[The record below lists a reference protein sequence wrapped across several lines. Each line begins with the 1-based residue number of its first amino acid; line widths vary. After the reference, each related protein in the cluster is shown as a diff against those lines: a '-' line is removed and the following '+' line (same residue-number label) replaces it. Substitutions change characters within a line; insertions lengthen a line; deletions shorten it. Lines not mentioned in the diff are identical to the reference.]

1 MADII
6 EEKAAEAATPATAA
20 AAGSAPAPRRGRQGG
35 NRERRTQEREQV
47 QDEYEERV
55 VAVNRSSKTVKG
67 GRNFSFSA
75 LIVVGDKKGHVGL
88 GFGKSNE
95 VSDAIRKGGEQA
107 RKHLM
112 TVPMYGPTLTH
123 MVDARFCSAK
133 VLIRPAAPG
142 TGVVAGSGMRAVLE
156 LAGVS
161 DVLAKSLGSNN
172 PVNVVEATFAALR
185 KLRSKAEIL
194 AKRDITAL

>member
-6 EEKAAEAATPATAA
+6 EEKAAEAATPAAGTAT
-20 AAGSAPAPRRGRQGG
+20 PAPRRGRQGG
-35 NRERRTQEREQV
+35 NRERRPAQDREQV

-75 LIVVGDKKGHVGL
+75 LIVVGDKMGHVGL

-95 VSDAIRKGGEQA
+95 VSNAIRKGGEHA

-112 TVPMYGPTLTH
+112 QVPMFGSTLTH
-123 MVDARFCSAK
+123 AVDARFCAAK

-156 LAGVS
+156 LAGVG

-185 KLRSKAEIL
+185 KLRTKGDML
-194 AKRDITAL
+194 AKRDINAL